1 MTNDYCI
8 LNSRGLK
15 IMEILI
21 TGGAGFIGSH
31 ILAQLQGRRDMDVVV
46 FDNLSSG
53 SKEHVPAGMELV
65 EGDICDEAAVDA
77 LFADHHFDAVIHLAA
92 QTMVPFSVD
101 HPAEDCRINLEG
113 VLHVLE
119 ACRIHGT
126 GHILFSSSAAVYGDN
141 LHIPLKETERLV
153 PTSPYGITKMTT
165 EHYLRVY
172 HELYG
177 MDATV
182 FRFANVYGERQGEK
196 GEGGVVSIFCKL
208 LSQRQGITVFGD
220 GNQTRD
226 FVYAGDIA
234 QAIIRALPLKGYH
247 TMNVSIGQETS
258 INDLIRSFEKAVGYT
273 VPVQYTAPRTGDILR
288 SVLSNEALKRDLGFV
303 PEMDLEEG
311 IRRTYDWYRSQWTK

>member
-1 MTNDYCI
+1 
-8 LNSRGLK
+8 
-15 IMEILI
+15 MEILI

-31 ILAQLQGRRDMDVVV
+31 ILAQLQGRHDIDVVV

-65 EGDICDEAAVDA
+65 EGDIRDEAAVDA

-101 HPAEDCRINLEG
+101 HPAEDCQVNLEG

-119 ACRIHGT
+119 ACRNHGT

-141 LHIPLKETERLV
+141 LNIPLKETERLV

-208 LSQRQGITVFGD
+208 LFQHQGITVFGD
-220 GNQTRD
+220 GHQTRD

-247 TMNVSIGQETS
+247 TMNVSTGQETS
-258 INDLIRSFEKAVGYT
+258 INDLIHSFEKAVGYT

-288 SVLSNEALKRDLGFV
+288 SVLSNEALKANLDFV

>member
-1 MTNDYCI
+1 
-8 LNSRGLK
+8 
-15 IMEILI
+15 MEILI

-77 LFADHHFDAVIHLAA
+77 LFADHHFDAVVHLAA

-101 HPAEDCRINLEG
+101 HPVEDCQINLEG

-119 ACRIHGT
+119 ACRTHGT

-153 PTSPYGITKMTT
+153 PTSPYGITKMAT

-234 QAIIRALPLKGYH
+234 QAIIRALPLKGCH
-247 TMNVSIGQETS
+247 TMNVSTGQETS

-303 PEMDLEEG
+303 PAMDLEEG

>member
-1 MTNDYCI
+1 
-8 LNSRGLK
+8 
-15 IMEILI
+15 
-21 TGGAGFIGSH
+21 
-31 ILAQLQGRRDMDVVV
+31 MDVVV

-65 EGDICDEAAVDA
+65 EGDVCDEAAVDA

-92 QTMVPFSVD
+92 QTMVPTSVEQ
-101 HPAEDCRINLEG
+101 PVLDCQINLEG

-247 TMNVSIGQETS
+247 TMNVSTGQETS

-303 PEMDLEEG
+303 PAMDLEEG
-311 IRRTYDWYRSQWTK
+311 IRRTYDWYRSQWMK

>member
-1 MTNDYCI
+1 
-8 LNSRGLK
+8 
-15 IMEILI
+15 MEILI

-65 EGDICDEAAVDA
+65 EGDVCDEAAVDA
-77 LFADHHFDAVIHLAA
+77 LFADHHFDAVIHLAV
-92 QTMVPFSVD
+92 QTMVPTSVEQ
-101 HPAEDCRINLEG
+101 PVLDCRINLEG

-126 GHILFSSSAAVYGDN
+126 RHILFSSSAAVYGDN
-141 LHIPLKETERLV
+141 LHISLKETERLV

-247 TMNVSIGQETS
+247 TMNVSTGQETS
-258 INDLIRSFEKAVGYT
+258 INDLICSFEKAVGYT

-288 SVLSNEALKRDLGFV
+288 SVLSNETLKRDLGFV
-303 PEMDLEEG
+303 PAMNLEEG
-311 IRRTYDWYRSQWTK
+311 IRRTYDWYRSQWME

>member
-1 MTNDYCI
+1 
-8 LNSRGLK
+8 
-15 IMEILI
+15 MEILI

-65 EGDICDEAAVDA
+65 EGDVCDEAAVDA

-92 QTMVPFSVD
+92 QTMVPTSVEQ
-101 HPAEDCRINLEG
+101 PVLDCQINLEG

-234 QAIIRALPLKGYH
+234 QAIIRALPLKGCH
-247 TMNVSIGQETS
+247 TMNVSTGQETS

-303 PEMDLEEG
+303 PAMDLEEG
-311 IRRTYDWYRSQWTK
+311 IRRTYDWYRSQWME

>member
-1 MTNDYCI
+1 
-8 LNSRGLK
+8 
-15 IMEILI
+15 MEILI

-31 ILAQLQGRRDMDVVV
+31 ILEQLNEMPDMDVVV

-53 SKEHVPAGMELV
+53 SRDHVPAGMELV
-65 EGDICDEAAVDA
+65 EGDVCDEEAVDA
-77 LFADHHFDAVIHLAA
+77 VFADHHFDAVVHLAA
-92 QTMVPFSVD
+92 QTMVPISVEN
-101 HPAEDCRINLEG
+101 PVLDCQINLEG

-119 ACRIHGT
+119 ACRTHGVP
-126 GHILFSSSAAVYGDN
+126 HILFSSSAAVYGDN
-141 LHIPLKETERLV
+141 LNIPLRETERLV
-153 PTSPYGITKMTT
+153 PTSPYGVTKMTT

-208 LSQRQGITVFGD
+208 LSQHQGFTVFGD

-247 TMNVSIGQETS
+247 TMNVSTGQETS
-258 INDLIRSFEKAVGYT
+258 VNDLIHSFEKAVGY
-273 VPVQYTAPRTGDILR
+273 PVEVTYTAPRTGDILR
-288 SVLSNEALKRDLGFV
+288 SVLGNGALKANLDFV
-303 PEMDLEEG
+303 PAMDLEEG
-311 IRRTYDWYRSQWTK
+311 IRRTYEWYQGQWAQ